1 MEDRPVKTWQSHL
14 KSSLLVFSIGIFFNA
29 ISCIACLRNLDQY
42 WLDFVF
48 TGIFWMVLWK
58 GNEWVAGW
66 SFGGL
71 NWQERPTG
79 RLLVGVLGHCIYTFL
94 AAVVLTQIL
103 SYIQNGEM
111 RTISSFG
118 GVLRDHLPAIFIAL
132 VISLFMT
139 ARAFLYNWR
148 EVAIQNEKLKTES
161 MASRFASLK
170 AQVNPHFLFNS
181 LNVLSGLVYRDTDLS
196 AQFIKKLS
204 EVYRYVLDQQEQEL
218 VPVGEELEFVESIV
232 FLQQIR
238 FGDNLKV
245 SIDVQKDNDKMIAPL
260 ALQMLIENAIKHNV
274 ISAQSPLD
282 IQIKENGHYYIVSNT
297 LQPKTVMGE
306 SLGLGL
312 ENIRKRYG
320 FLTNRAVEVLQEQ
333 GQFIVKLPIIQ
344 VA

>member
-1 MEDRPVKTWQSHL
+1 MLREEKTISRHVRDTL
-14 KSSLLVFSIGIFFNA
+14 IIFSFGFIFNGFFCLQ
-29 ISCIACLRNLDQY
+29 CILQIDKY

-48 TGIFWMVLWK
+48 TGIFWVVLWK

-66 SFGGL
+66 NFGAFT
-71 NWQERPTG
+71 WQNRPTS
-79 RLLVGVLGHCIYTFL
+79 RLLIGVLGHCVYTFL
-94 AAVVLTQIL
+94 AAVLLTQIMT
-103 SYIQNGEM
+103 YIQNGQM
-111 RTISSFG
+111 RPISSFG
-118 GVLRDHLPAIFIAL
+118 EVLRDHLPSLFIAL

-139 ARAFLYNWR
+139 ARSFLYNWR
-148 EVAIQNEKLKTES
+148 ELAIQNEKLKTES

-181 LNVLSGLVYRDTDLS
+181 LNVLSGLVYRDADLS

-218 VPVGEELEFVESIV
+218 VPVGEELDFVDSIV

-245 SIDVQKDNDKMIAPL
+245 SIDVSRDSSKMIAPL

-274 ISAQSPLD
+274 ISAQSPLN
-282 IQIKENGHYYIVSNT
+282 IQIKENGQYYVVSNT

-320 FLTNRAVEVLQEQ
+320 FLTNRAVEILQEQ
-333 GQFIVKLPIIQ
+333 GQFIVKLPIIK

>member
-1 MEDRPVKTWQSHL
+1 MEERRAKNWQKHL
-14 KSSLLVFSIGIFFNA
+14 KDSLMVFSIGLVFNA
-29 ISCIACLRNLDQY
+29 LTCVVCVRYIHQY

-48 TGIFWMVLWK
+48 TGLFWVVLWK

-66 SFGGL
+66 NFGSFT
-71 NWQERPTG
+71 WQDRPTS
-79 RLLVGVLGHCIYTFL
+79 RLLLGVLGHCVYTFL
-94 AAVVLTQIL
+94 AAVILTQIL
-103 SYIQNGEM
+103 SFIQNGEM
-111 RTISSFG
+111 RPISSFG
-118 GVLRDHLPAIFIAL
+118 EVLRDHLPAIFIAL

-139 ARAFLYNWR
+139 ARSFLFNWR
-148 EVAIQNEKLKTES
+148 ELAIQNEKLKTES

-181 LNVLSGLVYRDTDLS
+181 LNVLSGLVYRDADLS

-218 VPVGEELEFVESIV
+218 VPVGEELNFVESIV

-245 SIDVQKDNDKMIAPL
+245 SIDLRKDNSKMIAPL

-274 ISAQSPLD
+274 ISAQSPLE
-282 IQIKENGHYYIVSNT
+282 IQIKENGQYYVVSNT

-320 FLTNRAVEVLQEQ
+320 FLTDRSVEVLQEQ